1 MRTQEGLKH
10 VMLSKLLI
18 KFVNTKD
25 FSDVTLA
32 IDDGMKIRA
41 HKFFPFTNFQSLPKL
56 NALTSPTSTF
66 IVANINGIYYN
77 ILILISVHQDYHG
90 AVAPLSPHKIRL
102 WSATKN

>member
-18 KFVNTKD
+18 KFVNTKV

-66 IVANINGIYYN
+66 IVANMRTKAFRQLTLLSFDPKIKSKSSVRIQGN
-77 ILILISVHQDYHG
+77 IENKSCL
-90 AVAPLSPHKIRL
+90 
-102 WSATKN
+102 TT

>member
-18 KFVNTKD
+18 KFVNTKV
-25 FSDVTLA
+25 FSNVTLA
-32 IDDGMKIRA
+32 IDDGIKIRA

-66 IVANINGIYYN
+66 IVANMRTKAFRQ
-77 ILILISVHQDYHG
+77 LTL
-90 AVAPLSPHKIRL
+90 LSFELSQLQKSEL
-102 WSATKN
+102 KES